1 VLTKICQQ
9 AGLDDDE
16 IYKLTRGNAIAA
28 FGLERFGITR

>member
-16 IYKLTRGNAIAA
+16 IYKLARGNAIAA
-28 FGLERFGITR
+28 FGLERFGITH